1 MLHEGVDKREKGG
14 SHVGGKPVRRSNMD
28 FGSVVDAA
36 TSPDG
41 YGLLRQPL
49 ASDAFWSS
57 VALAVI
63 CSGTACSCC
72 LQPFADVCRCS
83 IKPEMEEG
91 EESRYSVGNVQCLLV
106 CHPALASLP

>member
-1 MLHEGVDKREKGG
+1 MGRTWEAILCA
-14 SHVGGKPVRRSNMD
+14 
-28 FGSVVDAA
+28 AA
-36 TSPDG
+36 TWT
-41 YGLLRQPL
+41 L
-49 ASDAFWSS
+49 ALWLTLQHRLMGTAFCCSRSLVTRWSS

-63 CSGTACSCC
+63 CSGTACSRC

-91 EESRYSVGNVQCLLV
+91 EESRYSAGNVQCLLV

>member
-1 MLHEGVDKREKGG
+1 M
-14 SHVGGKPVRRSNMD
+14 RRSNMD

-49 ASDAFWSS
+49 ASDVFWSS

-63 CSGTACSCC
+63 CSGTACSRC

-91 EESRYSVGNVQCLLV
+91 EESRYSAGNVQCLLV